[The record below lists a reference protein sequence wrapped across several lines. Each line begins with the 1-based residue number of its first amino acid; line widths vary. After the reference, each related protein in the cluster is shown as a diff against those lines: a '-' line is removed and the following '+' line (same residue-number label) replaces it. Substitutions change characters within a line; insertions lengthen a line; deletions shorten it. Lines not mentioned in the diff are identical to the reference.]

1 MSGQAET
8 PAPTGVL
15 LMAYGTPEGPEQVE
29 AYFTHI
35 RGGRTPSPESV
46 ERLRRR
52 YERVGGRTP
61 LLEITEKVRSAL
73 EKELNDRDDTCYRV
87 YAGMKHWHPFIGEVM
102 PRIAKDGVNR
112 LIAVALA
119 PHFSRI
125 SIGGYRKAV
134 DESQAALGEPMDI
147 TFVESWHLQPEFLD
161 LIAALAQTALATF
174 PAEDRNRVV
183 AVFSAHSLPQR
194 IREWNDAYESQ
205 LLASSAAIAERAG
218 LRDWRFAWQSA
229 GNTGEPWLGPDIVDY
244 LGILHS
250 EGVRS
255 VLQIP
260 IGFVSD
266 HLEIL
271 YDLDIE
277 AREKAGEFGMTYERT
292 EMPNA
297 MPEFI
302 RTLAAVVDGAAR
314 TSEATAMARAP

>member
-1 MSGQAET
+1 MTGRA
-8 PAPTGVL
+8 PAPAGVL
-15 LMAYGTPEGPEQVE
+15 LMAYGTPEKPEQVE

-35 RGGRTPSPESV
+35 RGGRTPSPQSV
-46 ERLRRR
+46 DRLRRR

-61 LLEITEKVRSAL
+61 LLEITEEVRCAL
-73 EKELNDRDDTCYRV
+73 EQDLNGRDGSAYRV
-87 YAGMKHWHPFIGEVM
+87 YAGMKHWHPFIGDVM
-102 PRIAKDGVNR
+102 PRIAKDGVDR
-112 LIAVALA
+112 VIALALA

-134 DESQAALGEPMDI
+134 DDSHAALGNPMDV

-161 LIAALAQTALATF
+161 LIAMLTRSALAKF
-174 PAEDRNRVV
+174 PAEEREHVV

-194 IREWNDAYESQ
+194 IREWNDPYESQ
-205 LLASSAAIAERAG
+205 LLESSAAIAQRAG

-244 LGILHS
+244 IGTLHS

-260 IGFVSD
+260 VGFVSD

-271 YDLDIE
+271 YDLDIK
-277 AREKAGEFGMTYERT
+277 AREKAGELGMRYERT
-292 EMPNA
+292 GMPNA
-297 MPEFI
+297 RPEFI
-302 RTLAAVVDGAAR
+302 RTLAAVVHGAVR
-314 TSEATAMARAP
+314 TSEAPVIARVR

>member
-1 MSGQAET
+1 MTGQADT
-8 PAPTGVL
+8 VVPTGVL
-15 LMAYGTPEGPEQVE
+15 LMAYGTPEGPQQVE

-35 RGGRTPSPESV
+35 RGGRSPSPESV
-46 ERLRRR
+46 ERLKRR

-73 EKELNDRDDTCYRV
+73 EKELNDRDDSCYRV
-87 YAGMKHWHPFIGEVM
+87 YAGMKHWHPFISEVV
-102 PRIAKDGVNR
+102 PRIAEDGINR

-134 DESQAALGEPMDI
+134 DESLAALGQPMDVM
-147 TFVESWHLQPEFLD
+147 FVESWHLQPEFLD
-161 LIAALAQTALATF
+161 LIAALARTALTKI
-174 PAEDRNRVV
+174 PAEERDHVV
-183 AVFSAHSLPQR
+183 AVFSAHSLPER
-194 IREWNDAYESQ
+194 IREWSDPYEFQ
-205 LLASSAAIAERAG
+205 LLASSAAIAQRAG
-218 LRDWRFAWQSA
+218 LQDWRFAWQSA

-244 LGILHS
+244 LGTLHS
-250 EGVRS
+250 EGVRC
-255 VLQIP
+255 VLQLP

-277 AREKAGEFGMTYERT
+277 AREKAGKLGMTYERI

-302 RTLAAVVDGAAR
+302 RTLAAVVEGAAR